1 MSVEI
6 NGAKIFFTIPVLG
19 GIPITETM
27 VNAWLVMAIITGLCI
42 WLTHGMTVRGT
53 GKRQVVA
60 ELLVNTAQNFVDT
73 NMGRKFSHYA
83 PFIAALFSMSPV
95 SYTHLEPMAEN
106 HTVLSGSVD
115 KNVNLVNYQP
125 GAKLQFGYGPGLKT
139 LYIVQGAQI
148 FLPVV
153 APSINADDTVNV
165 TVSGAYYTDR
175 TDGVEL
181 SYEEDQGGVWLYG
194 EDGYGNLSGTGK
206 CIIYLQFNGGGEAAM
221 HVEVLPKG
229 AAMPYANTAASP
241 FSVPAN
247 GIFTAGS
254 ILNVPQDPSAYNIS
268 WGSAQWDIDAGR
280 LQDGTPAFQ
289 VVNTAGNLTA
299 EFYYGYI
306 SEPLQLAWASS
317 VTLRKAPDVA
327 NITAFATRL
336 YDKCLGRAPDDGIQ
350 TWINV
355 LSDGSWTAERVAWGF
370 IFSREYTNRKTS
382 NADYVKMLYR
392 VYMDREYDQSGFDMW
407 VGLLNRGEWSREQ
420 VMEGFSRS
428 KEFAGI
434 CARYGMTPW

>member
-1 MSVEI
+1 MKKFVSLLLALCVVCALGLPAFADMVELAPEEASAVAENTPAQTVPNQSASVESP
-6 NGAKIFFTIPVLG
+6 KD
-19 GIPITETM
+19 
-27 VNAWLVMAIITGLCI
+27 NAP
-42 WLTHGMTVRGT
+42 
-53 GKRQVVA
+53 
-60 ELLVNTAQNFVDT
+60 EE
-73 NMGRKFSHYA
+73 A
-83 PFIAALFSMSPV
+83 PLPEDA
-95 SYTHLEPMAEN
+95 EPMAEN

-115 KNVNLVNYQP
+115 ENVNLVNYQP

-139 LYIVQGAQI
+139 LYMVQGAQI

-206 CIIYLQFNGGGEAAM
+206 CIIYLQFNGGGQAAM

-355 LSDGSWTAERVAWGF
+355 LSDGRRTAERVAWGC
-370 IFSREYTNRKTS
+370 IFSRQYTNRKTS